1 MRIRKNVVMKTRIT
15 GGKLKGMVLTSPKSE
30 TLRPTLQMVRLAI
43 CSMFGNEKFNNIHML
58 DLYSGTGALGLEALS
73 RGAKFVDFVE
83 KNRSRCRNISS
94 ALSEFGFKDKGTV
107 YCTDVERFIIGI
119 KSKYSLITMDPP
131 YADNCWGKIMP
142 MVASGDFIDEH
153 SIVITEHGRK
163 NQPESKYEGLT
174 RISAKKYGDSYVS
187 IYSMGVTNG

>member
-1 MRIRKNVVMKTRIT
+1 MKTRIT

-94 ALSEFGFKDKGTV
+94 ALSEFGLEDKGTV
-107 YCTDVERFIIGI
+107 YCTDVER
-119 KSKYSLITMDPP
+119 L
-131 YADNCWGKIMP
+131 
-142 MVASGDFIDEH
+142 
-153 SIVITEHGRK
+153 
-163 NQPESKYEGLT
+163 
-174 RISAKKYGDSYVS
+174 
-187 IYSMGVTNG
+187 

>member
-1 MRIRKNVVMKTRIT
+1 MKTRIT

-83 KNRSRCRNISS
+83 KVRTCRQ
-94 ALSEFGFKDKGTV
+94 G
-107 YCTDVERFIIGI
+107 
-119 KSKYSLITMDPP
+119 YSLCPTVVH
-131 YADNCWGKIMP
+131 C
-142 MVASGDFIDEH
+142 
-153 SIVITEHGRK
+153 
-163 NQPESKYEGLT
+163 
-174 RISAKKYGDSYVS
+174 SAGMYYN
-187 IYSMGVTNG
+187 YCLNF

>member
-1 MRIRKNVVMKTRIT
+1 MKTRIT

-83 KNRSRCRNISS
+83 
-94 ALSEFGFKDKGTV
+94 SEQTV
-107 YCTDVERFIIGI
+107 LRV
-119 KSKYSLITMDPP
+119 L
-131 YADNCWGKIMP
+131 
-142 MVASGDFIDEH
+142 
-153 SIVITEHGRK
+153 
-163 NQPESKYEGLT
+163 
-174 RISAKKYGDSYVS
+174 RI
-187 IYSMGVTNG
+187 